1 MIKKDDKVNKTI
13 KDNDDLTYDFV
24 HNFNKYSVSNCMFL
38 SCHVCVSERIHT
50 PWLPECQGTPW
61 SKQAQNLKVK

>member
-13 KDNDDLTYDFV
+13 KNNDDLTYDFV

-38 SCHVCVSERIHT
+38 SCHVRVSEWIHT
-50 PWLPECQGTPW
+50 P
-61 SKQAQNLKVK
+61 